1 MKPYLEKILAQEGL
15 TFEEMREAS
24 RALFSDEVT
33 EGEMGAFLAV
43 LKCKGETAE
52 EIAGLVEVIREKA
65 VPVPCNVPGL
75 MDNCGTGGD
84 GSHSFNISS
93 TSAFVLAASGV
104 KVAKHGNRSVSS
116 QTGSADVLEKL
127 GISLSFPAEEI
138 EALLRE
144 IGIVFLF
151 APKVHPALGK
161 MMKIRKDLRIPTI
174 FNLIGPLTNPMNL
187 ETQLLGLYRRD
198 MLGTM
203 AEVLG
208 RLGRKRALVVNGAGY
223 LDEASLSGENHFAL
237 LDGGKIT
244 TFTLTPEQVG
254 LPYYPL
260 EAIRGGDAQ
269 KNSDILLSVLKGE
282 KGAYRDTVLFNAGLA
297 LFAAG
302 RAETVKE
309 GIQIAEQAIESGA
322 ALEKLHALIEAS
334 RKLTQEAI

>member
-1 MKPYLEKILAQEGL
+1 MKPYLEKILSQKGL

-33 EGEMGAFLAV
+33 EGEKGAFLAT
-43 LKCKGETAE
+43 LRFKGETAE

-65 VPVPCNVPGL
+65 VSIPCNVSGL

-93 TSAFVLAASGV
+93 TSAFVLAGAGI

-138 EALLRE
+138 ESLLE
-144 IGIVFLF
+144 KIGIVFLF
-151 APKVHPALGK
+151 APNVHPALK
-161 MMKIRKDLRIPTI
+161 KIMKIRKDLRIPTI

-198 MLGTM
+198 KLVTM

-208 RLGRKRALVVNGAGY
+208 HLGRKRALVVNGAGY
-223 LDEASLSGENHFAL
+223 LDEASLSGENHLAL
-237 LDGGKIT
+237 LDGGRIT
-244 TFTLTPEQVG
+244 TFTLLPEDVG
-254 LPYYPL
+254 LPYYSN

-269 KNSDILLSVLKGE
+269 KNSEILLSVLKGE
-282 KGAYRDTVLFNAGLA
+282 KGPYRDTVLFNAGLA
-297 LFAAG
+297 IFASG
-302 RAETVKE
+302 KAETVKE
-309 GIQIAEQAIESGA
+309 GIKIAQESIDSGA
-322 ALEKLHALIEAS
+322 ALEKLRALRKAS
-334 RKLTQEAI
+334 SNVAREAI

>member
-15 TFEEMREAS
+15 TVEEMREAS

-33 EGEMGAFLAV
+33 EGEMGAFLAA

-138 EALLRE
+138 EGLLRE

-208 RLGRKRALVVNGAGY
+208 RLGRKRALVVNGADY

-244 TFTLTPEQVG
+244 MFTLTPEEVG
-254 LPYYPL
+254 LPYYTL

-282 KGAYRDTVLFNAGLA
+282 KGAYHDTVVFNTGLA

>member
-1 MKPYLEKILAQEGL
+1 MKPYLEKILAQKSL
-15 TFEEMREAS
+15 TFAEMQEAS
-24 RALFSDEVT
+24 RELFSDEIT
-33 EGEMGAFLAV
+33 EGEMGAFLAT
-43 LKCKGETAE
+43 LKFKGETAE

-65 VPVPCNVPGL
+65 VPIPCKVRGL

-93 TSAFVLAASGV
+93 TSAFVLAGAGI

-116 QTGSADVLEKL
+116 RTGSADVLENL
-127 GISLSFPAEEI
+127 GISLSLPKEEV
-138 EALLRE
+138 ESLLSN

-151 APKVHPALGK
+151 APNVHPALKK

-198 MLGTM
+198 LLATM

-208 RLGRKRALVVNGAGY
+208 RLGRKRALVVNGAGF

-244 TFTLTPEQVG
+244 RFTLSPEDVD
-254 LPYYPL
+254 LPVYPN
-260 EAIRGGDAQ
+260 EAIRGGDTQ
-269 KNSDILLSVLKGE
+269 TNSKILLSVLNGE
-282 KGAYRDTVLFNAGLA
+282 KSPYRDTVLFNAGLA
-297 LFAAG
+297 IFAAG
-302 RAETVKE
+302 KAETVKE
-309 GIQIAEQAIESGA
+309 GIRLAEKCIDSKA
-322 ALEKLHALIEAS
+322 ALEKLHALAEAS
-334 RKLTQEAI
+334 RNLTQEVI